1 MTPRP
6 EKGPWIV
13 PANEA
18 RGKYI
23 HSEAGVV
30 PVSNFVPEKKLR
42 PDQLTY
48 RWVNGRGVM
57 L

>member
-6 EKGPWIV
+6 ETGPWII

-18 RGKYI
+18 KGKYI
-23 HSEAGVV
+23 HTEAGIV
-30 PVSNFVPEKKLR
+30 PITNFVPEKKLR

-48 RWVNGRGVM
+48 RWINGRRVM